1 MNTITERSFQNHF
14 NSRNINLNQAEDKDK
29 LPSINSQISRTIN
42 TEFGNRLKRNRK
54 AKRIII
60 LPKTTK

>member
-14 NSRNINLNQAEDKDK
+14 NSRNMNLNQTEDKDK
-29 LPSINSQISRTIN
+29 LPSINSHISRTIN